1 MKSLNIWFPT
11 LSAGSGADVY
21 TRRLAD
27 ALTSRGINA
36 SITWFPHY
44 YEFFPHLLR
53 NVPPPANTDI
63 IHGSSWSGFAFKRK
77 NLPLVITEHNSVF
90 DKAFTQFLSPA
101 QHLYHN
107 ALIKSYVRK
116 TCKSSSAICAISD
129 YTSRQIEKFT
139 PHNNIVTIQNWYT
152 PPQLDIFSPKKA
164 KDKFYILYV
173 GNESKRKGTELLPR
187 LAALLAADNIE
198 ILCIAGLRGN
208 CRARKRGNINFLSSM
223 SAQEL
228 ARYYM
233 QADVLI
239 STSRYEGFGYTILEA
254 LTHGTP
260 VVCFNNSALPEL
272 VIDGHN
278 GFLVTTD
285 DIDAMAERI
294 KRLKNDPDLRQKLAA
309 GALASAGRYSE
320 TRLVEKYIDLYRSVA
335 FFNEGEKP

>member
-1 MKSLNIWFPT
+1 MKRLNIWFPT
-11 LSAGSGADVY
+11 LSAGSGSDVY

-27 ALTSRGINA
+27 ALTRRGINA

-53 NVPPPANTDI
+53 NVPPPVNTDI

-77 NLPLVITEHNSVF
+77 NLPLVITEHSSIF

-101 QHLYHN
+101 QRLYHN
-107 ALIKSYVRK
+107 VLIKPYVRK
-116 TCKSSSAICAISD
+116 TYQAAAAICTVSHYIFK
-129 YTSRQIEKFT
+129 QVEKFT
-139 PHNNIVTIQNWYT
+139 PHSNVVTIQNWYK
-152 PPQLDIFSPKKA
+152 PPQVDISSIVKA
-164 KDKFYILYV
+164 KDKFCVLSV
-173 GNESKRKGTELLPR
+173 GNHSNPKGSELLPQ
-187 LAALLAADNIE
+187 LAARLDLDTE

-208 CRARKRGNINFLSSM
+208 QRLKKSANIRFLPCM

-228 ARYYM
+228 ARYYI

-272 VIDGHN
+272 ITDEHN
-278 GFLVTTD
+278 GFMVRTD
-285 DIDAMAERI
+285 DIDAMDRRI
-294 KRLKNDPDLRQKLAA
+294 KRIKNEPQLRKKLAA
-309 GALASAGRYSE
+309 GALKSAERYDE
-320 TRLVEKYIDLYRSVA
+320 DKLIEKYIDLYRSLIL
-335 FFNEGEKP
+335 

>member
-1 MKSLNIWFPT
+1 MKNLNIWFPALIT
-11 LSAGSGADVY
+11 GSGSDVY

-27 ALTSRGINA
+27 ALIRRNINA

-53 NVPPPANTDI
+53 NVSPPVNTNI

-90 DKAFTQFLSPA
+90 DKAFTQFLSST
-101 QHLYHN
+101 QCLYHN
-107 ALIKSYVRK
+107 AIIKYYVRK
-116 TCKSSSAICAISD
+116 TFKLSSAICVISH
-129 YTSRQIEKFT
+129 YTSRQVEKFT

-152 PPQLDIFSPKKA
+152 PPELDTSFPKRA
-164 KDKFYILYV
+164 KNKFYILCV
-173 GNESKRKGTELLPR
+173 GNQSKRKGTELLPR
-187 LAALLAADNIE
+187 LAMLLAADNIE

-208 CRARKRGNINFLSSM
+208 HRAKKRDNIHFLPSM

-228 ARYYM
+228 ARHYI

-278 GFLVTTD
+278 GFMVNTD
-285 DIDAMAERI
+285 DIDAMAQRI
-294 KRLKNDPDLRQKLAA
+294 KRLKNEPHLRQKLAA
-309 GALASAGRYSE
+309 GALESAGRYNE
-320 TRLVEKYIDLYRSVA
+320 ARLVGKYINLYRSLI
-335 FFNEGEKP
+335 

>member
-1 MKSLNIWFPT
+1 MKNLNIWFPALIT
-11 LSAGSGADVY
+11 GSGSDVY
-21 TRRLAD
+21 IRRLVD
-27 ALTSRGINA
+27 ALTRRSINA

-53 NVPPPANTDI
+53 NVQPPSNTNI

-101 QHLYHN
+101 QCLYHN

-116 TCKSSSAICAISD
+116 TCKSSSAICAISN
-129 YTSRQIEKFT
+129 YTARQVKKFT
-139 PHNNIVTIQNWYT
+139 PHNNIITIQNWYI
-152 PPQLDIFSPKKA
+152 PPQLGIPFPEKA
-164 KDKFYILYV
+164 KDKFYILCV
-173 GNESKRKGTELLPR
+173 GNQSKRKGTELLPR
-187 LAALLAADNIE
+187 LAARLADDNIE

-208 CRARKRGNINFLSSM
+208 CRAKKRGNIHFLPSM

-228 ARYYM
+228 TRYYM

-278 GFLVTTD
+278 GFMVKTD
-285 DIDAMAERI
+285 DIGAMAQRI
-294 KRLKNDPDLRQKLAA
+294 KRLKNEPHLRQKLAA
-309 GALASAGRYSE
+309 GALESAGRFSE
-320 TRLVEKYIDLYRSVA
+320 VRLVGKYIDLYRSLI
-335 FFNEGEKP
+335 

>member
-1 MKSLNIWFPT
+1 MDGQQSNKMKGLNIWFPAI
-11 LSAGSGADVY
+11 SAGSGSDVY
-21 TRRLAD
+21 TSRLAY
-27 ALTSRGINA
+27 ALTRRGINA

-53 NVPPPANTDI
+53 SVPPPANTDI

-77 NLPLVITEHNSVF
+77 NLSLVITEHNSVF
-90 DKAFTQFLSPA
+90 DDTFTQFLSPA
-101 QHLYHN
+101 QCLYHN
-107 ALIKSYVRK
+107 ALIKTYVRK
-116 TCKSSSAICAISD
+116 TYKAAEAICAVSY
-129 YTSRQIEKFT
+129 YTSKQVDKFT

-152 PPQLDIFSPKKA
+152 PPRLDTSFPEKA

-173 GNESKRKGTELLPR
+173 GNQSKRKGTELLPR
-187 LAALLAADNIE
+187 LAALLATDNIE
-198 ILCIAGLRGN
+198 ILCVAGLRGN
-208 CRARKRGNINFLSSM
+208 RRASGRGNIHFLPSM

-272 VIDGHN
+272 VTDGHN
-278 GFLVTTD
+278 GFMVKTD
-285 DIDAMAERI
+285 DISAMARRI
-294 KRLKNDPDLRQKLAA
+294 KRLKNEPDLRQKLAA
-309 GALASAGRYSE
+309 GALKSAARYSE
-320 TRLVEKYIDLYRSVA
+320 ARLVGKYIDLYRSLV
-335 FFNEGEKP
+335 

>member
-1 MKSLNIWFPT
+1 MKSLNIWFPA
-11 LSAGSGADVY
+11 LSAGSGSDVY
-21 TRRLAD
+21 TRRLTD
-27 ALTSRGINA
+27 ALIRRGMNA
-36 SITWFPHY
+36 TITWFPHY
-44 YEFFPHLLR
+44 YEFFPQLLR
-53 NVPPPANTDI
+53 NIAPPINTDI
-63 IHGSSWSGFAFKRK
+63 IHSTSWSGFAFKRK

-90 DKAFTQFLSPA
+90 DDKFTQFLSPA
-101 QHLYHN
+101 QRLYHN
-107 ALIKSYVRK
+107 VLIKPYVRK

-173 GNESKRKGTELLPR
+173 GNQSKRKGTELLPR
-187 LAALLAADNIE
+187 LAARLAADNIE

-208 CRARKRGNINFLSSM
+208 RRARKRGNIHFLPSM
-223 SAQEL
+223 SAHEL

-272 VIDGHN
+272 VTDGHN
-278 GFLVTTD
+278 GFMVKTD
-285 DIDAMAERI
+285 DISAMARRI
-294 KRLKNDPDLRQKLAA
+294 KRLKNEPDLRQKLAM
-309 GALASAGRYSE
+309 GALKSAGRFSE
-320 TRLVEKYIDLYRSVA
+320 DRLVGKYIDLYRSLV
-335 FFNEGEKP
+335 